1 MAILPRRMTE
11 QPHGPQP
18 HGHTTRMAPDLS
30 VVVPLYDEFENVPP
44 LLAALRRALATMPGT
59 YELVLVDDG
68 STDGTRELLTE
79 AARRDPRLRVVL
91 LSRNFGQTAAMAAGF
106 DVCRGHRV
114 VTMDG
119 DLQNDPADIPR
130 LVAALEDGFDVVC
143 GWRRDRQDRAFSRK
157 LPSRIAN
164 RLISTFTGVRI
175 HDTGCTLKAY
185 RSWVVRKLHLY
196 SDMHRFIPA
205 LAAGVGGRV
214 REVPVQH
221 HARRYGKSKYG
232 IGRIFRVLTDLLVVR
247 LLVRF
252 ASHPIRYF
260 GLVSFPLFFVA
271 FGFILLGLLKFGDG
285 NGVRMLTSWDISYIT
300 CGVLMLVT
308 ALNLFLL
315 GLLCELSVHVSGFFQ
330 HAGRELVETGEQ
342 A

>member
-1 MAILPRRMTE
+1 MTE
-11 QPHGPQP
+11 
-18 HGHTTRMAPDLS
+18 TRPNEPDGVPDLS
-30 VVVPLYDEFENVPP
+30 VVVPLFDEFDNVKP
-44 LLAALRRALATMPGT
+44 LLVALRRALSQRDWD
-59 YELVLVDDG
+59 YEIVLVDDG
-68 STDGTRELLTE
+68 STDGTRRLLTE
-79 AARRDPRLRVVL
+79 AARKDAHLRVVM

-106 DVCRGHRV
+106 DMCRGRRV

-130 LVAALEDGFDVVC
+130 LVDALEDGYDVVC

-164 RLISTFTGVRI
+164 RLISMFTGVRI

-205 LAAGVGGRV
+205 LAAGAGGRIC
-214 REVPVQH
+214 EMPVQH

-232 IGRIFRVLTDLLVVR
+232 IGRILRVLTDLLVVR

-260 GLVSFPLFFVA
+260 GLVSLPLFFMS
-271 FGFILLGLLKFGDG
+271 FGFTLMGLLKFGQG
-285 NGVRMLTSWDISYIT
+285 GVRFLGAWDISYIT
-300 CGVLMLVT
+300 CGVLTLVT

-330 HAGRELVETGEQ
+330 HSGRELVDTGDD